1 MRFVDSEVLTL
12 DGKTF
17 GFVGGGLPKSG
28 IPGEVALDVYQEKV
42 SKKARIVDRDEEGRA
57 SKVEFHVA
65 PGLLPEMRYVLHYSY
80 SDDGITWDYVEDEP
94 LKDISGSY
102 RVEGNGG
109 TTHVTYNLAIEPGIP
124 LPGFVKARAA
134 REISR
139 IALKEL
145 KRRVEE
151 A

>member
-1 MRFVDSEVLTL
+1 MTDTVASEIDVEASPQSVLAVL
-12 DGKTF
+12 CEF
-17 GFVGGGLPKSG
+17 ESYPQWARSM
-28 IPGEVALDVYQEKV
+28 
-42 SKKARIVDRDEEGRA
+42 KAAVVVERDDMGRA

-65 PGLLPEMRYVLHYSY
+65 PGLLPEMRYVLRYTY
-80 SDDGITWDYVEDEP
+80 SDDGLAWDYVEGD

-102 RVEGNGG
+102 RVTGSDDA
-109 TTHVTYNLAIEPGIP
+109 THVTYNLAIDPGKIP

-145 KRRVEE
+145 KRRVESP
-151 A
+151 